1 MSRRNGLEIGAP
13 LAYLRPLIGIPIL
26 ASMASMTILVD
37 DIDHSTDDVET
48 IEFGIDGS
56 SYSIDLGPENAEA
69 LRAALAVY
77 IEHGQRVSGPPRA
90 TRKSK
95 PAVAA
100 PPTSAPAAT
109 PKNELATI
117 REWARS
123 NGYGISDR
131 GRISQQIRDAYA
143 AAG

>member
-1 MSRRNGLEIGAP
+1 
-13 LAYLRPLIGIPIL
+13 
-26 ASMASMTILVD
+26 MATMTILVD

-95 PAVAA
+95 PAASA
-100 PPTSAPAAT
+100 PATSAPAAT
-109 PKNELATI
+109 PKKELATI